1 MATSTV
7 GQGLEQFKCTN
18 KVSTTPTQRDLQ
30 RHVTPQY
37 AVDWREIG
45 VELGLSD
52 AKLREIEV
60 NYPRDVKQCCNRM
73 FSEWLRVDMTA
84 SWEKLFT
91 AIESPAVSGGP
102 VRGQVEPKLNMDKST
117 ITDPVKEVS
126 ILSQRVAMIN
136 SHAQDSVDEDT
147 WPPDQPKD
155 YTPLV
160 LIQHQEQ
167 RTKEQDKEMAKLTQT
182 GDIDSI
188 ASGQLAPKHHKLDS
202 HETLQHVLN
211 TSTVTK
217 QVAEI
222 LTPLEESDGK
232 RFVLIEGAPGI
243 GKSFLLKHIACQ
255 WGKKLLLSMFKIVLL
270 VCLRDPNIWRVTSI
284 SDLLKIFCK
293 GYTDKRAD
301 KISTACSDYLLA
313 NDGKDITLLLDGYD
327 ELPENLK
334 KNHLITD
341 ILNRTTLPLCGIVVS
356 SRPHASVSLRKL
368 AVVRVDILGFTEQE
382 RQHYIE
388 QSVKGDPHQIKE
400 LTQYLHHHPTISN
413 ICFAPLNMTILL
425 FLYQLGI
432 PLPKN
437 STELH
442 HHFIFQTIRRHLVK
456 SGRPLPDT
464 ITDLTTLPEPY
475 KKIVNQLAKLSLEAL
490 NNNKLVFTS
499 EHIRAACP
507 DMVATPGG
515 TNGFGLLQAVQ
526 HFSLTGKTTTFN
538 FLHLTIQ
545 EYLAANYIIT
555 DLRQEEEFRL
565 LREQFWSDLHANMF
579 FIYVTLTKGQ
589 RSSFKQFLSGGNN
602 KIAISSE
609 FLDDQLKCLRLYRCF
624 KEAGDDRMCKSIEEA
639 EIFNNKEI
647 NLSSSRLSAT
657 DLECVSL
664 FLTSSSHKQWVK
676 LNLMLCYI
684 QDRGLHTIHK
694 YLKNCDVIIN
704 NLWLI
709 DNGLTSS
716 SSSFISDIVLSCKVE
731 VLWISY
737 NHTIGESEELYTMLT
752 HPSSMLT
759 ILYMSYTSLSS
770 IAARTLF
777 TAVKDT
783 NKLKELSISHNA
795 ITDDV
800 AEDIATS
807 LATNKSLVK
816 LRMSDNPISGEA
828 ITRIVQALRGNNT
841 IQVLLVPSYP
851 PAIKDMIRSIE
862 QEINTKRRSQGIQE
876 KLTVQF

>member
-1 MATSTV
+1 
-7 GQGLEQFKCTN
+7 
-18 KVSTTPTQRDLQ
+18 
-30 RHVTPQY
+30 
-37 AVDWREIG
+37 
-45 VELGLSD
+45 
-52 AKLREIEV
+52 
-60 NYPRDVKQCCNRM
+60 
-73 FSEWLRVDMTA
+73 
-84 SWEKLFT
+84 
-91 AIESPAVSGGP
+91 
-102 VRGQVEPKLNMDKST
+102 
-117 ITDPVKEVS
+117 
-126 ILSQRVAMIN
+126 MIN
-136 SHAQDSVDEDT
+136 SHVQDSVDEDT
-147 WPPDQPKD
+147 WPPDQLKD

-188 ASGQLAPKHHKLDS
+188 ASGQLAPKRCKLDS

-222 LTPLEESDGK
+222 LTSLEESDGE

-243 GKSFLLKHIACQ
+243 GKSVLLKHIACQ
-255 WGKKLLLSMFKIVLL
+255 WGKTLLLTLFKIVLL
-270 VCLRDPNIWRVTSI
+270 VCLRDPNIWQVTSI
-284 SDLLKIFCK
+284 SDLLCLFCEGDSK
-293 GYTDKRAD
+293 AKE
-301 KISTACSDYLLA
+301 ISTACSDYLFA
-313 NDGKDITLLLDGYD
+313 NGGKDITFLFDGYD
-327 ELPENLK
+327 EFPAELQK
-334 KNHLITD
+334 SSLIAK
-341 ILNRTTLPLCGIVVS
+341 ILNHKLLPLCGIVVS
-356 SRPHASVSLRKL
+356 SRPHASVSLRERASLK
-368 AVVRVDILGFTEQE
+368 VDILGFAELEREQFIK
-382 RQHYIE
+382 QALKK
-388 QSVKGDPHQIKE
+388 QPHKTKQ
-400 LTQYLHHHPTISN
+400 LTQYLQHHVTINSL
-413 ICFAPLNMTILL
+413 CFVPFNMVVLL
-425 FLYQLGI
+425 FLHKNGF
-432 PLPKN
+432 PLPSN
-437 STELH
+437 STELYKY
-442 HHFIFQTIRRHLVK
+442 FICLTICRHLAK
-456 SGRPLPDT
+456 SGHPLPDT

-475 KKIVNQLAKLSLEAL
+475 KRIVKQLAKLSLEAL

-555 DLRQEEEFRL
+555 DLQPDEEFCL

-589 RSSFKQFLSGGNN
+589 RYSFKQFLSGGNN

-647 NLSSSRLSAT
+647 NLGSTSLSAT

-664 FLTSSSHKQWVK
+664 FLTSCSHKQWVV
-676 LNLMLCYI
+676 LYLMGCYI
-684 QDRGLHTIHK
+684 QDRDLHTIHK

-704 NLWLI
+704 QLCLYN
-709 DNGLTSS
+709 NGLTSS

-731 VLWISY
+731 VLSISS

-759 ILYMSYTSLSS
+759 RLYMNYTSLSS
-770 IAARTLF
+770 IAVRTLF

-783 NKLKELSISHNA
+783 NKLKELYINNNA

-807 LATNKSLVK
+807 LATNKSLVA
-816 LRMSDNPISGEA
+816 LWMRYNPISGEA
-828 ITRIVQALRGNNT
+828 ITRILQALRGNNT
-841 IQVLLVPSYP
+841 IQLLNVPSYP
-851 PAIKDMIRSIE
+851 PAIEDRIRSIE

-876 KLTVQF
+876 KLTVQFRW

>member
-30 RHVTPQY
+30 RHVTPRY

-52 AKLREIEV
+52 AKLRAIRKD
-60 NYPRDVKQCCNRM
+60 NPHSAKDCCNEM

-91 AIESPAVSGGP
+91 AIESPAVSSGP
-102 VRGQVEPKLNMDKST
+102 VRGQVEPKLNTDKLT

-147 WPPDQPKD
+147 WPPDQLKD

-188 ASGQLAPKHHKLDS
+188 ASGQLAPKRRKLDS

-222 LTPLEESDGK
+222 LTSLEESDGE

-243 GKSFLLKHIACQ
+243 GKSVLLKHIACQ
-255 WGKKLLLSMFKIVLL
+255 WGKTLLLTLFKIVLL

-284 SDLLKIFCK
+284 SDLLCLFCEGDSK
-293 GYTDKRAD
+293 AKE
-301 KISTACSDYLLA
+301 ISIACSDYLFA
-313 NDGKDITLLLDGYD
+313 NGGKDITFLFDGYD
-327 ELPENLK
+327 EFPAELQK
-334 KNHLITD
+334 SSLIAK
-341 ILNRTTLPLCGIVVS
+341 ILNRKLLPLCGIVVS
-356 SRPHASVSLRKL
+356 SRPHASVSLRERASLK
-368 AVVRVDILGFTEQE
+368 VDILGFAELEREQFIK
-382 RQHYIE
+382 QALKK
-388 QSVKGDPHQIKE
+388 QPHKIKQ
-400 LTQYLHHHPTISN
+400 LTQYLQHHVTINSL
-413 ICFAPLNMTILL
+413 CFVPFNMVVLL
-425 FLYQLGI
+425 FLHKNGFS
-432 PLPKN
+432 LPSN
-437 STELH
+437 STELYKY
-442 HHFIFQTIRRHLVK
+442 FICLTICRHLAK
-456 SGRPLPDT
+456 SGHPLPDT

-555 DLRQEEEFRL
+555 DLRQDEEFRL

-579 FIYVTLTKGQ
+579 SIYVTLTKGQ
-589 RSSFKQFLSGGNN
+589 RSSFKQFLSGGDD

-609 FLDDQLKCLRLYRCF
+609 FLNNQLKCLRLYRCF

-639 EIFNNKEI
+639 EIFNNKVM
-647 NLSSSRLSAT
+647 NLSGTSLSAT

-664 FLTSSSHKQWVK
+664 FLTSSSHKQWVD
-676 LNLMLCYI
+676 LNLINRYI

-716 SSSFISDIVLSCKVE
+716 SSFISDIVLRCKVE
-731 VLWISY
+731 GLSISD
-737 NHTIGESEELYTMLT
+737 NHTTGESKELYTMLT
-752 HPSSMLT
+752 HPSSMLK
-759 ILYMSYTSLSS
+759 ILDMDNTSLSS

-783 NKLKELSISHNA
+783 NKLKVLNISYNN

-800 AEDIATS
+800 VEDIATS

-816 LRMSDNPISGEA
+816 LWMRYNPISGEA

-841 IQVLLVPSYP
+841 IQELVVPSYP
-851 PAIKDMIRSIE
+851 PAITDRIRSIE
-862 QEINTKRRSQGIQE
+862 EEINTKRRSQGIQK
-876 KLTVQF
+876 KLTVGFI

>member
-7 GQGLEQFKCTN
+7 GQGLEQFKCSN
-18 KVSTTPTQRDLQ
+18 KAQRDLQ

-37 AVDWREIG
+37 AADWREIG
-45 VELGLSD
+45 VELGLTD
-52 AKLREIEV
+52 AKLREIEAG
-60 NYPRDVKQCCNRM
+60 NPTNLKWCCNRM
-73 FSEWLRVDMTA
+73 FSEWLRMDTTA
-84 SWEKLFT
+84 SWEKLFA

-102 VRGQVEPKLNMDKST
+102 VRGQVEPKLNMDKLT

-136 SHAQDSVDEDT
+136 SHVQDSVDEDT

-188 ASGQLAPKHHKLDS
+188 ASGQLVPKHHRKLDS
-202 HETLQHVLN
+202 QETLQHVLN

-255 WGKKLLLSMFKIVLL
+255 WGKKLLLSMFKIVFL
-270 VCLRDPNIWRVTSI
+270 VCLRDPNIWSITSI

-293 GYTDKRAD
+293 GYTDKRTD
-301 KISTACSDYLLA
+301 EISTACGDYLLA
-313 NDGKDITLLLDGYD
+313 NGGKDITLLLDGYD

-388 QSVKGDPHQIKE
+388 QSVKGNPHQIKE
-400 LTQYLHHHPTISN
+400 LTQYLHHHPTISSV
-413 ICFAPLNMTILL
+413 CFAPLNMTILL

-432 PLPKN
+432 PLPNN

-442 HHFIFQTIRRHLVK
+442 HHFIFQTIRRHLAK
-456 SGRPLPDT
+456 SGHPLPDT
-464 ITDLTTLPEPY
+464 ITGLTTLPKPY
-475 KKIVNQLAKLSLEAL
+475 KKIVKQLAKFSLEAL
-490 NNNKLVFTS
+490 NNNKLVFTY

-555 DLRQEEEFRL
+555 DLRQDEEFRL

-589 RSSFKQFLSGGNN
+589 RYSFKQFLSGGDD
-602 KIAISSE
+602 KIAISSK
-609 FLDDQLKCLRLYRCF
+609 FLNNQLKCLRLYRCF

-639 EIFNNKEI
+639 EIFNKKKI
-647 NLSSSRLSAT
+647 NLRWTSLSAT

-676 LNLMLCYI
+676 LHLRDCYI

-704 NLWLI
+704 NLLLWN
-709 DNGLTSS
+709 NGLTSS

-731 VLWISY
+731 KLWI
-737 NHTIGESEELYTMLT
+737 NDNLTIGESVELYTMLT

-759 ILYMSYTSLSS
+759 RLNMDNTSLSS

-783 NKLKELSISHNA
+783 NKLEELYISYNN

-807 LATNKSLVK
+807 LAANKSLVE
-816 LRMSDNPISGEA
+816 LRMSENPISGEA
-828 ITRIVQALRGNNT
+828 MTRILQALRGNNT
-841 IQVLLVPSYP
+841 IQELLVPSYP

-876 KLTVQF
+876 KLTVEFWPW